1 VVNAAEGE
9 PGTFKDR
16 TLLRANPFA
25 VLEGAAIAA
34 RTVSADRIV
43 IAVKKTFEREA
54 RRLEAA
60 IAETREAGWFERC
73 EIDVFR
79 GPSEYLYGEETAL
92 LEAIDG
98 RPPFPRIQPPY
109 RYGVEEVSRD
119 RSGEPAQVVMAERG
133 GDEAPPTLVNNAETM
148 ANVPGILAHGPD
160 WFRDFGTDASPGTII
175 CTVTGR
181 TARHGVAELPMGT
194 PLADAIDEIGRG
206 ARAGHELVAA
216 LSGVANAIVT
226 ADHFDTP
233 LSYEAMQAIGSGLG
247 SCGFIVFDDTTD
259 MVGLA
264 HGVARFLAVESCGQC
279 TPCKQDGL
287 ALRDLFDRLRRSEA
301 EPDDLDEID
310 DHLRTVADSARCFLA
325 TQQQVVLGS
334 IRPYVDHGVHL
345 HVDELIAPIVDI
357 VDGVAQL
364 DETQRAKQP
373 DWTYDPIDSGKAPA
387 ARLGGPHAAPHD
399 LLVPR
404 VDHP

>member
-1 VVNAAEGE
+1 
-9 PGTFKDR
+9 
-16 TLLRANPFA
+16 
-25 VLEGAAIAA
+25 LEGAAIAA
-34 RTVSADRIV
+34 RTVAADRIV
-43 IAVKKTFEREA
+43 IAIKKTFEREG
-54 RRLEAA
+54 RRLESA
-60 IAETREAGWFERC
+60 ITEARAAGWFEGR

-119 RSGEPAQVVMAERG
+119 RSGEPAQVMMAERG

-148 ANVPGILAHGPD
+148 ANVPGILAHGPA
-160 WFRDFGTDASPGTII
+160 WFREFGTEESPGTII

-181 TARHGVAELPMGT
+181 TARHGVAEMPMGT
-194 PLADAIDEIGRG
+194 PLADLIDEIGGG
-206 ARAGHELVAA
+206 ARAGHDLVAA
-216 LSGVANAIVT
+216 LSGVANPIVT

-233 LSYEAMQAIGSGLG
+233 LAYETMQAIGSGLG

-259 MVGLA
+259 MAAVA

-287 ALRDLFDRLRRSEA
+287 ALRDLFDRIRRSEA
-301 EPDDLDEID
+301 EPEDLDAVD

-334 IRPYVDHGVHL
+334 IRPFVDEAVRL

-357 VDGVAQL
+357 VDGVARL

-373 DWTYDPIDSGKAPA
+373 DWTYDATDSGKAPA